1 MTHREKL
8 NLLNYVFFNI
18 SSAEILIFSLYIGSN
33 WFLDKKLKRLRILS
47 KLRNSECSVIHHVLG
62 LELIVS
68 HNELKVLQNCPKCRT
83 IMAGKARDTED
94 MLKAGLL

>member
-1 MTHREKL
+1 MP
-8 NLLNYVFFNI
+8 
-18 SSAEILIFSLYIGSN
+18 ILIAN
-33 WFLDKKLKRLRILS
+33 VPNFLRKILKKIAE
-47 KLRNSECSVIHHVLG
+47 NECSVIHHVLG

-83 IMAGKARDTED
+83 IMAGKAHKTED